1 MYASPV
7 EAERTLVKRLRQR
20 SGTFESRVLGLF
32 CDIDTEA
39 SQYITKFNMREA
51 LRRYG
56 VVMAD
61 SDLRVRHTPSAI
73 GWTSESLRLETD
85 TSPPCTTH
93 TPSTGADAALYN
105 AVEPDLNDGLSH
117 SHAYTG

>member
-61 SDLRVRHTPSAI
+61 SDLRVRHTPSAMR
-73 GWTSESLRLETD
+73 WTSESLSILETD
-85 TSPPCTTH
+85 TSPPCTNTH
-93 TPSTGADAALYN
+93 TTHRS
-105 AVEPDLNDGLSH
+105 
-117 SHAYTG
+117 